1 MCKLQGKREDVGERG
16 LKSTSANETLLYC
29 SSPVP
34 FPFWREEQWAWEAGV
49 WWLQFCMQGRAG
61 LHWGLHSVF
70 PIPIPSLWA
79 WLQPRAVGTG
89 AGAAVNPLQVL
100 PGLAGTPGNAGRARL
115 PLPSNPPRD
124 WINGSHTVL
133 IVANKCLN
141 DLMQGRGIMKGRGK
155 RQLERN
161 MRFNYR
167 MNFAN
172 LPPPRNLTNRPKCT

>member
-1 MCKLQGKREDVGERG
+1 MFEVHLCQWEH
-16 LKSTSANETLLYC
+16 SFC
-29 SSPVP
+29 SSAIPISLP
-34 FPFWREEQWAWEAGV
+34 AEGHWAHGQLGLDCCSSA
-49 WWLQFCMQGRAG
+49 CRDRTG
-61 LHWGLHSVF
+61 LHWGLHSAF
-70 PIPIPSLWA
+70 PLPTLSLWI
-79 WLQPRAVGTG
+79 WLQPGAVGTG
-89 AGAAVNPLQVL
+89 AGIAINPLCGCH
-100 PGLAGTPGNAGRARL
+100 GLAGTPGNAGRATL
-115 PLPSNPPRD
+115 PLPSKPPRD
-124 WINGSHTVL
+124 SINGSHIVL